1 MTMVRTGEWKLVHFI
16 DDPGGQ
22 LFDLRADP
30 GEVENLW
37 EDAGHVAV
45 KRGLL
50 DELRDW
56 RIRSGCHTREWGATW
71 R

>member
-1 MTMVRTGEWKLVHFI
+1 
-16 DDPGGQ
+16 Q

-37 EDAGHVAV
+37 RDPAHSAV

-50 DELRDW
+50 DELREW
-56 RIRSGCHTREWGATW
+56 RIRSDCHTREWAAAW